1 MRHSLISSLVVVV
14 CLVVLGLPS
23 FAEEPAP
30 PADKSAKPYSS
41 STTGAS
47 KDEVD
52 QLRGALASQ
61 QKAMESQQKTIEELK
76 TMVSALAQR
85 LGTTDAHFLPTTGT
99 QGAHVQTLGYNASGD
114 PLGGLASLGQTN
126 LAPQKAPEKKPSNN
140 LEWTVG
146 GTKVQIYGHSDVS
159 YDYVDNGITAAMEA
173 TNPLLGPTGAFR
185 GNNGWL
191 GQVSSNLSYFGVR
204 GSHKINDYLTGV
216 FQFETEVMM
225 SDTPGP
231 TSDLQCK
238 YCLGSRDTYVG
249 VSGPWGAIK
258 LGKEDA
264 PYKKTTTGAFD
275 PFINTI
281 GDQRSIIGNSGGDNR
296 AEFAGRV
303 SHAIWYESP
312 TYKGIYA
319 SILFAPNQNR
329 SSDNGGYP
337 RGEPNCAGGNGAF
350 TLSWANKGN
359 VPEALLDSNTNPC
372 NDGAFGNVVSA
383 SVTYRGYGLYAFT
396 GYEHHGQ
403 VNRMGDLVGV
413 ADESAWKAGLEY
425 TFKKTGTT
433 PSFVYE
439 KLKRYGATAISAADG
454 QPIVDPT
461 LNERSRPNAT
471 WLALRQKLT
480 NKDTLNFSWIYAGK
494 TPGDPGNCAPE
505 AIPANCAGPPFTPVN
520 TINNSSNMYAV
531 GVKHTLSR
539 NMSTY
544 FVYARQANHADAHY
558 DLGSTGHGLI
568 VDKKDFTG
576 FSFNGTRLQGLS
588 AGLTF
593 DF

>member
-1 MRHSLISSLVVVV
+1 
-14 CLVVLGLPS
+14 
-23 FAEEPAP
+23 
-30 PADKSAKPYSS
+30 
-41 STTGAS
+41 
-47 KDEVD
+47 
-52 QLRGALASQ
+52 
-61 QKAMESQQKTIEELK
+61 
-76 TMVSALAQR
+76 
-85 LGTTDAHFLPTTGT
+85 
-99 QGAHVQTLGYNASGD
+99 
-114 PLGGLASLGQTN
+114 
-126 LAPQKAPEKKPSNN
+126 
-140 LEWTVG
+140 
-146 GTKVQIYGHSDVS
+146 
-159 YDYVDNGITAAMEA
+159 
-173 TNPLLGPTGAFR
+173 
-185 GNNGWL
+185 
-191 GQVSSNLSYFGVR
+191 
-204 GSHKINDYLTGV
+204 
-216 FQFETEVMM
+216 
-225 SDTPGP
+225 
-231 TSDLQCK
+231 
-238 YCLGSRDTYVG
+238 VG

-275 PFINTI
+275 PFLNSI
-281 GDQRSIIGNSGGDNR
+281 GDARSIMGNSGGDNR
-296 AEFAGRV
+296 AEFMGRV

-312 TYKGIYA
+312 NYKGLSA
-319 SILFAPNQNR
+319 SLLFSPGQNR

-372 NDGAFGNVVSA
+372 NDGAFGNVLSA
-383 SVTYRGYGLYAFT
+383 AATYRGYGLYAFG
-396 GYEHHGQ
+396 GYEHHAQ
-403 VNRMGDLVGV
+403 VNRIGDLVGV
-413 ADESAWKAGLEY
+413 ADEAAWKFGLEY

-480 NKDTLNFSWIYAGK
+480 NKDTLNFSWIYSGK

-505 AIPANCAGPPFTPVN
+505 ALGNCLEDQPFTPVN
-520 TINNSSNMYAV
+520 TINNSTNMYAV

-558 DLGSTGHGLI
+558 DLGSTGHGI
-568 VDKKDFTG
+568 VVDKKDFTG
-576 FSFNGTRLQGLS
+576 ASFNGTTIQGLS
-588 AGLTF
+588 GGLTF

>member
-1 MRHSLISSLVVVV
+1 
-14 CLVVLGLPS
+14 
-23 FAEEPAP
+23 
-30 PADKSAKPYSS
+30 
-41 STTGAS
+41 
-47 KDEVD
+47 
-52 QLRGALASQ
+52 
-61 QKAMESQQKTIEELK
+61 
-76 TMVSALAQR
+76 
-85 LGTTDAHFLPTTGT
+85 
-99 QGAHVQTLGYNASGD
+99 
-114 PLGGLASLGQTN
+114 
-126 LAPQKAPEKKPSNN
+126 
-140 LEWTVG
+140 
-146 GTKVQIYGHSDVS
+146 
-159 YDYVDNGITAAMEA
+159 
-173 TNPLLGPTGAFR
+173 
-185 GNNGWL
+185 
-191 GQVSSNLSYFGVR
+191 
-204 GSHKINDYLTGV
+204 
-216 FQFETEVMM
+216 
-225 SDTPGP
+225 
-231 TSDLQCK
+231 
-238 YCLGSRDTYVG
+238 
-249 VSGPWGAIK
+249 
-258 LGKEDA
+258 
-264 PYKKTTTGAFD
+264 
-275 PFINTI
+275 I